1 MTTTDLGGRAAPPA
15 AGPGAGQ
22 LRRGRG
28 RLGGAGAPGGGG
40 ILPYLFLAPYLILF
54 GLFVL
59 APSVY
64 VIWISLHDWDFL
76 LPGKPFVG
84 LQNYL
89 NLFKSGTVTSGPFWQ
104 AMTATGKFVLYSVPL
119 LVVIPLAVAVM
130 LNQKFPGRNF
140 FRAAFFA
147 PYVLG
152 VAVIGIL
159 WRFLLDPN
167 IGLVNH
173 MLDRIGIDTN
183 VPWTTQTPW
192 VWTALVGPTVWWTL
206 GFNTVIYL
214 AGLQDIPRELYEAAK
229 VDGAS
234 RWQQFRNVTLPGLRP
249 VLVFVITI
257 TILASA
263 NVFGQ
268 PYLITQGRP
277 GFETRSAIMYIGQE
291 GLREFR
297 MGNAAAMSFLLTLV
311 LMLISVANFLV
322 FRERRER

>member
-1 MTTTDLGGRAAPPA
+1 MTSTDLGGRAAPPA

-22 LRRGRG
+22 VRRGRG
-28 RLGGAGAPGGGG
+28 RLGAGGAGGGG
-40 ILPYLFLAPYLILF
+40 IVPYLFLAPYLLLF

-89 NLFKSGTVTSGPFWQ
+89 NLFKSGTVTSEPFWQ

-119 LVVIPLAVAVM
+119 LVAVPLAVAVM
-130 LNQKFPGRNF
+130 LNQRFPGRNF
-140 FRAAFFA
+140 FRAAYFA

-152 VAVIGIL
+152 VAVVGIL

-173 MLDRIGIDTN
+173 MLDRIGITTDI
-183 VPWTTQTPW
+183 PWTTQTPW
-192 VWTALVGPTVWWTL
+192 VWAALVGPTVWWTL
-206 GFNTVIYL
+206 GFNAVIYL

-249 VLVFVITI
+249 VLVFVVTI

-277 GFETRSAIMYIGQE
+277 GRETRSAIMLIGQE
-291 GLREFR
+291 GLRDFR
-297 MGNAAAMSFLLTLV
+297 MGNAAAMSFLLTLA
-311 LMLISVANFLV
+311 LMLISVANFLL
-322 FRERRER
+322 FRERKER

>member
-22 LRRGRG
+22 VCRGRG
-28 RLGGAGAPGGGG
+28 RLGAGGARGGGG
-40 ILPYLFLAPYLILF
+40 IVPYLFLAPYLLLF

-89 NLFKSGTVTSGPFWQ
+89 NLFKSGTVTSEPFWQ
-104 AMTATGKFVLYSVPL
+104 AMIATGKFVLYSVPL
-119 LVVIPLAVAVM
+119 LVVVPLAVAVL

-140 FRAAFFA
+140 FRAAYFA

-152 VAVIGIL
+152 VAVVGIL

-173 MLDRIGIDTN
+173 MLDRIGITTDI
-183 VPWTTQTPW
+183 PWTTQTPW
-192 VWTALVGPTVWWTL
+192 VWAALVGPTVWWTL
-206 GFNTVIYL
+206 GFNAVIYL

-249 VLVFVITI
+249 VLVFVVTI

-277 GFETRSAIMYIGQE
+277 GRETRSAIMLIGQE
-291 GLREFR
+291 GLRDFR
-297 MGNAAAMSFLLTLV
+297 MGNAAAMSFLLTLA
-311 LMLISVANFLV
+311 LMLISVANFLL
-322 FRERRER
+322 FRERKER

>member
-1 MTTTDLGGRAAPPA
+1 M
-15 AGPGAGQ
+15 
-22 LRRGRG
+22 
-28 RLGGAGAPGGGG
+28 
-40 ILPYLFLAPYLILF
+40 
-54 GLFVL
+54 L

-84 LQNYL
+84 LQNYI
-89 NLFKSGTVTSGPFWQ
+89 NLFKPGTVTSGPFWQ
-104 AMTATGKFVLYSVPL
+104 SMEATGKFVLFSVPL

-140 FRAAFFA
+140 FRASFFA

-152 VAVIGIL
+152 VAVVGIL

-173 MLDRIGIDTN
+173 LLDRIGIDAN

-192 VWTALVGPTVWWTL
+192 VWAALVGPTVWWTL

-229 VDGAS
+229 VDGAN
-234 RWQQFRNVTLPGLRP
+234 RWQQFRNVTIPGLRP

-297 MGNAAAMSFLLTLV
+297 MGNAAAMSFLLTLA
-311 LMLISVANFLV
+311 LMLISVANFV
-322 FRERRER
+322 FFRERKER

>member
-1 MTTTDLGGRAAPPA
+1 MTTTDVGGRASPPA
-15 AGPGAGQ
+15 AGPGAGP
-22 LRRGRG
+22 LRRGRVGSG
-28 RLGGAGAPGGGG
+28 RAPSAGG
-40 ILPYLFLAPYLILF
+40 IVPYLFLAPYLILF
-54 GLFVL
+54 GVFVL

-84 LQNYL
+84 LKNYL
-89 NLFKSGTVTSGPFWQ
+89 DLFRSGTVTSAPFWQ
-104 AMTATGKFVLYSVPL
+104 SMTATGKFVLYSVPL
-119 LVVIPLAVAVM
+119 LVAVPLAVAVL
-130 LNQKFPGRNF
+130 LNQRFPGRNF

-167 IGLVNH
+167 IGLLNH
-173 MLDRIGIDTN
+173 YLGKIGIDN
-183 VPWTTQTPW
+183 IPWTTQTPW
-192 VWTALVGPTVWWTL
+192 VWAALVGPTVWWTL

-214 AGLQDIPRELYEAAK
+214 AGLQDIPKELYEAAK

-234 RWQQFRNVTLPGLRP
+234 AWQQFRNVTIPGLRP

-263 NVFGQ
+263 NLFGQ
-268 PYLITQGRP
+268 SYLITQGRP
-277 GFETRSAIMYIGQE
+277 GVETRSAIMYIGQE
-291 GLREFR
+291 GLRDFR
-297 MGNAAAMSFLLTLV
+297 MGNAAAMSFLLTLA
-311 LMLISVANFLV
+311 LILISVANFLL
-322 FRERRER
+322 FRERKER

>member
-1 MTTTDLGGRAAPPA
+1 MTTTDVGGRAAPPA
-15 AGPGAGQ
+15 AGPGAGP
-22 LRRGRG
+22 LRRGRVGSG
-28 RLGGAGAPGGGG
+28 RAPGGGG
-40 ILPYLFLAPYLILF
+40 IVPYLFLAPYLILF
-54 GLFVL
+54 GVFVL

-84 LQNYL
+84 LKNYL
-89 NLFKSGTVTSGPFWQ
+89 DLFRSGTVTSEPFWQ
-104 AMTATGKFVLYSVPL
+104 SMTATGKFVLYSVPL
-119 LVVIPLAVAVM
+119 LVAVPLAVAVL
-130 LNQKFPGRNF
+130 LNQRFPGRNF

-167 IGLVNH
+167 IGLLNH
-173 MLDRIGIDTN
+173 YLGKIGIDN
-183 VPWTTQTPW
+183 IPWTTQTPW
-192 VWTALVGPTVWWTL
+192 VWAALVGPTVWWTL

-214 AGLQDIPRELYEAAK
+214 AGLQDIPKELYEAAK

-234 RWQQFRNVTLPGLRP
+234 AWHQFRHVTIPGLRP

-277 GFETRSAIMYIGQE
+277 GVETRSAIMYIGQE
-291 GLREFR
+291 GLRDFR
-297 MGNAAAMSFLLTLV
+297 MGNAAAMSFLLTLA
-311 LMLISVANFLV
+311 LILISVANFLL
-322 FRERRER
+322 FRERKER

>member
-1 MTTTDLGGRAAPPA
+1 MTSTDVGGRAAPPA

-28 RLGGAGAPGGGG
+28 RLGSGRPPGGGG
-40 ILPYLFLAPYLILF
+40 LAPYLFLAPYLVLF

-64 VIWISLHDWDFL
+64 IIWISLHDWDFL

-89 NLFKSGTVTSGPFWQ
+89 NLFREGSVTSEPYWQ
-104 AMTATGKFVLYSVPL
+104 SMLATGKFVLYSVPL
-119 LVVIPLAVAVM
+119 LVIIPLAVAVL
-130 LNQKFPGRNF
+130 LNQRFPGRNF
-140 FRAAFFA
+140 FRAAYFA

-152 VAVIGIL
+152 VGVVGIL

-167 IGLVNH
+167 IGLVNEY
-173 MLDRIGIDTN
+173 LGRIGIDGI
-183 VPWTTQTPW
+183 PWTTQTPW
-192 VWTALVGPTVWWTL
+192 VWAALVGPTVWWTL
-206 GFNTVIYL
+206 GFNAVIYL
-214 AGLQDIPRELYEAAK
+214 AGLQDIPRELYEAAR
-229 VDGAS
+229 VDGAN

-249 VLVFVITI
+249 VMVFVITI

-268 PYLITQGRP
+268 PYLITEGRP
-277 GFETRSAIMYIGQE
+277 GRETRSAIMYIGEQ

-297 MGNAAAMSFLLTLV
+297 MGDAAAMSFILTLI
-311 LMLISVANFLV
+311 LMLISVATFLL
-322 FRERRER
+322 FRERKER

>member
-1 MTTTDLGGRAAPPA
+1 MTTTDVGGRAAPPA
-15 AGPGAGQ
+15 AGPAAGP
-22 LRRGRG
+22 LRRRRGRS
-28 RLGGAGAPGGGG
+28 GAAAPGGGG
-40 ILPYLFLAPYLILF
+40 LMPYLFLAPYLVLF
-54 GLFVL
+54 GLFIL

-89 NLFKSGTVTSGPFWQ
+89 DLFTPGTITSGPFWSS
-104 AMTATGKFVLYSVPL
+104 MLATGKFVLFSVPL
-119 LVVIPLAVAVM
+119 LIAIPLAVAIL
-130 LNQKFPGRNF
+130 LNQKFPGRDF
-140 FRAAFFA
+140 FRAAYFA

-173 MLDRIGIDTN
+173 YLDKIGI
-183 VPWTTQTPW
+183 
-192 VWTALVGPTVWWTL
+192 
-206 GFNTVIYL
+206 
-214 AGLQDIPRELYEAAK
+214 QDIPRELYEAAK
-229 VDGAS
+229 VDGATA
-234 RWQQFRNVTLPGLRP
+234 WQQFRNVTLPGLRP
-249 VLVFVITI
+249 VLVLITTL

-277 GFETRSAIMYIGQE
+277 GIETRSAIMYIGQE
-291 GLREFR
+291 GLRDFR
-297 MGNAAAMSFLLTLV
+297 MGNAAAASFILTLA
-311 LMLISVANFLV
+311 LMLISVITFFA
-322 FRERRER
+322 FRERKEG

>member
-1 MTTTDLGGRAAPPA
+1 MTTDLGGRSAPPA
-15 AGPGAGQ
+15 AGQAAGSLITRQKAPRAPGAT
-22 LRRGRG
+22 
-28 RLGGAGAPGGGG
+28 AA
-40 ILPYLFLAPYLILF
+40 PYLFLAPYLILF
-54 GLFVL
+54 GVFVL
-59 APSVY
+59 LPSIY

-84 LQNYL
+84 LQNYI
-89 NLFKSGTVTSGPFWQ
+89 NLMTPGTVTSGPFWQ
-104 AMTATGKFVLYSVPL
+104 SMEATGKFVLFSVPL
-119 LVVIPLAVAVM
+119 LVAIPLAVAVL

-173 MLDRIGIDTN
+173 YLGKIGIDN
-183 VPWTTQTPW
+183 VPWTTESPW
-192 VWTALVGPTVWWTL
+192 VWAALVGPTVWWTL

-214 AGLQDIPRELYEAAK
+214 AGLQDISKELYEAAT

-234 RWQQFRNVTLPGLRP
+234 RWQQFLNVTIPGLRP
-249 VLVFVITI
+249 VLVFVVTI

-277 GFETRSAIMYIGQE
+277 GVETRSAIMYIGQE

-297 MGNAAAMSFLLTLV
+297 MGNAAAASFVLTLA
-311 LMLISVANFLV
+311 LILV
-322 FRERRER
+322 SLITFFAFREREGR

>member
-1 MTTTDLGGRAAPPA
+1 MTTTDVGGRAAPPA
-15 AGPGAGQ
+15 AGPGAGP

-28 RLGGAGAPGGGG
+28 RRLGAGRAPGGAG
-40 ILPYLFLAPYLILF
+40 ITPYLFLAPYLILF

-89 NLFKSGTVTSGPFWQ
+89 NLFREGSVTSEPYWQ
-104 AMTATGKFVLYSVPL
+104 SMLATGKFVLYSVPL
-119 LVVIPLAVAVM
+119 LVIIPLAVAVL
-130 LNQKFPGRNF
+130 LNQRFPGRNF
-140 FRAAFFA
+140 FRAAYFA

-152 VAVIGIL
+152 VGVVGIL

-167 IGLVNH
+167 IGLVNEY
-173 MLDRIGIDTN
+173 LGRIGIDGI
-183 VPWTTQTPW
+183 PWTTQTPW
-192 VWTALVGPTVWWTL
+192 VWAALVGPTVWWTL
-206 GFNTVIYL
+206 GFNAVIYL
-214 AGLQDIPRELYEAAK
+214 AGLQDIPRELYEAAR
-229 VDGAS
+229 VDGAN

-249 VLVFVITI
+249 VMVFVITI

-263 NVFGQ
+263 NLFGQ
-268 PYLITQGRP
+268 SYLITEGRP
-277 GFETRSAIMYIGQE
+277 GRETRSAIMYIGEQ

-297 MGNAAAMSFLLTLV
+297 MGDAAAMSFILTLI
-311 LMLISVANFLV
+311 LMLISLGTFLL
-322 FRERRER
+322 FRERKER